1 MGAPA
6 VRIENVQP
14 PATIAAGDR
23 ARDLTLEG
31 RDIIDLSQSS
41 PYHVTP
47 SHIVEAGISALQA
60 GLTNISSPKGDP
72 DFRRAMARKLSLN
85 NELEVDEDNILVTPG
100 SKQGLY
106 YSVNAYIGEGDEVLL
121 PEPTWVSFRQ
131 QVELSQGKPVSVPL
145 SEEEEY
151 RLSYDVL
158 KQHVTS
164 RTKALILNNPNNP
177 TGRVYSIEE
186 LQAAARIATE
196 HDLLVI
202 CDETDE
208 TYEYFIY
215 GSQRHVTLATLPG
228 MWETLTSFTFTKA
241 YAMSGWRLGCI
252 VGPKELLEPLR
263 KVHEHTAS
271 FVSPFVQAAGTAALD
286 GPQDHIEEWRLSCE
300 TLGAVV
306 ATRLND
312 VPGLACPAPQGA
324 TFVFPRYSAKYL
336 SAKLAMMLI
345 EQEGVVVTPGSGFG
359 DCGEGH
365 FRIALMR
372 SPADRVLEGTDR
384 ICRFFASLSA

>member
-1 MGAPA
+1 MATPA

-23 ARDLTLEG
+23 ARTLTLEG

-47 SHIVEAGISALQA
+47 SHIVQAGISALEA
-60 GLTNISSPKGDP
+60 GLTNISSPRGEP
-72 DFRRAMARKLSLN
+72 DFRRAMARKLALHN
-85 NELEVDEDNILVTPG
+85 QLDVDEDNVLVTPG
-100 SKQGLY
+100 SKQGLF

-131 QVELSQGKPVSVPL
+131 QVELSQGRPVSVPL

-158 KQHVTS
+158 KQHVTP
-164 RTKALILNNPNNP
+164 RTKALIINNPNNP
-177 TGRVYSIEE
+177 TGRVYSLEE
-186 LQAAARIATE
+186 LQAAAQIATE
-196 HDLLVI
+196 NDLLVI
-202 CDETDE
+202 CDET
-208 TYEYFIY
+208 YEYFVY
-215 GSQRHVTLATLPG
+215 GSQRHVTLASLPG
-228 MWETLTSFTFTKA
+228 MWERTLTSYTFTKA

-286 GPQDHIEEWRLSCE
+286 GPQDHIEEWRQSCDSLRIE
-300 TLGAVV
+300 VTS
-306 ATRLND
+306 RLNS
-312 VPGLACPAPQGA
+312 VPGLACAVPQGA
-324 TFVFPRYSAKYL
+324 TFVFPRYSANHT
-336 SAKLAMMLI
+336 SAELAMLLI
-345 EQEGVVVTPGSGFG
+345 DREGVVVTPGAGFG

-384 ICRFFASLSA
+384 ICRFFDSLSG

>member
-186 LQAAARIATE
+186 LQATARIATE

-202 CDETDE
+202 CDE

>member
-1 MGAPA
+1 M
-6 VRIENVQP
+6 
-14 PATIAAGDR
+14 
-23 ARDLTLEG
+23 
-31 RDIIDLSQSS
+31 
-41 PYHVTP
+41 
-47 SHIVEAGISALQA
+47 
-60 GLTNISSPKGDP
+60 
-72 DFRRAMARKLSLN
+72 
-85 NELEVDEDNILVTPG
+85 
-100 SKQGLY
+100 
-106 YSVNAYIGEGDEVLL
+106 
-121 PEPTWVSFRQ
+121 
-131 QVELSQGKPVSVPL
+131 
-145 SEEEEY
+145 
-151 RLSYDVL
+151 
-158 KQHVTS
+158 
-164 RTKALILNNPNNP
+164 
-177 TGRVYSIEE
+177 YSIEE
-186 LQAAARIATE
+186 LQATARIATE

-202 CDETDE
+202 CDE

-372 SPADRVLEGTDR
+372 SPADRVSEGTDR

>member
-1 MGAPA
+1 MATPA
-6 VRIENVQP
+6 ARIENVQP
-14 PATIAAGDR
+14 PATIAAGDM
-23 ARDLTLEG
+23 ARSLALEG

-47 SHIVEAGISALQA
+47 PHIVAAGVSALHA
-60 GLTNISSPKGDP
+60 GLTNISSPRGDP
-72 DFRRAMARKLSLN
+72 DFRRAMVRKLALHN
-85 NELEVDEDNILVTPG
+85 QLEVGEDDVLVTPG

-131 QVELSQGKPVSVPL
+131 QVELSQGTPVAVPL

-164 RTKALILNNPNNP
+164 RTRALIINNPNNP
-177 TGRVYSIEE
+177 TGRVYSIQE
-186 LQAAARIATE
+186 LEDVAQVAIE
-196 HDLLVI
+196 HDLLVV
-202 CDETDE
+202 CDE
-208 TYEYFIY
+208 TYEYFMF
-215 GSQRHVTLATLPG
+215 GEQQHVTLATLPG
-228 MWETLTSFTFTKA
+228 MWERTLTSYTFTKA

-252 VGPKELLEPLR
+252 VGPKQLLDPLR

-286 GPQDHIEEWRLSCE
+286 GPQDHIEGWRLSCE
-300 TLGAVV
+300 TLRSVV
-306 ATRLND
+306 AARLNS
-312 VPGLACPAPQGA
+312 VTGLDCAVPQGA
-324 TFVFPRYSAKYL
+324 TFVFPRYSADYT
-336 SAKLAMMLI
+336 SAELALLLI
-345 EQEGVVVTPGSGFG
+345 EKEGVVVTPGAGFG

-372 SPADRVLEGTDR
+372 SPAERVLEGTDR
-384 ICRFFASLSA
+384 ICRLFEWLSG

>member
-1 MGAPA
+1 MATPA
-6 VRIENVQP
+6 ARIANVQP
-14 PATIAAGDR
+14 PATIAAGDM
-23 ARDLTLEG
+23 ARSLALEG

-47 SHIVEAGISALQA
+47 PHIVAAGVSALHA
-60 GLTNISSPKGDP
+60 GLTNISSPRGDP
-72 DFRRAMARKLSLN
+72 DFRRAMVRKLALHN
-85 NELEVDEDNILVTPG
+85 QLEVGEDDVLVTPG

-131 QVELSQGKPVSVPL
+131 QVELSQGTPVAVPL

-164 RTKALILNNPNNP
+164 RTRALIINNPNNP
-177 TGRVYSIEE
+177 TGRVYSIQE
-186 LQAAARIATE
+186 LEDVAQVAIE
-196 HDLLVI
+196 HDLLVV
-202 CDETDE
+202 CDE
-208 TYEYFIY
+208 TYEYFMF
-215 GSQRHVTLATLPG
+215 GEQQHVTLATLPG
-228 MWETLTSFTFTKA
+228 MWERTLTSYTFTKA

-252 VGPKELLEPLR
+252 VGPKQLLDPLR

-286 GPQDHIEEWRLSCE
+286 GPQDHIEGWRLSCE
-300 TLGAVV
+300 TLRSVV
-306 ATRLND
+306 AARLNS
-312 VPGLACPAPQGA
+312 VTGLDCAVPQGA
-324 TFVFPRYSAKYL
+324 TFVFPRYSADYT
-336 SAKLAMMLI
+336 SAELALLLI
-345 EQEGVVVTPGSGFG
+345 EKEGVVVTPGAGFG

-372 SPADRVLEGTDR
+372 SPAERVLDGTDR
-384 ICRFFASLSA
+384 ICRFFESLSG

>member
-1 MGAPA
+1 MATPA

-14 PATIAAGDR
+14 PATIAAGDL
-23 ARDLTLEG
+23 ARTLTLEG

-47 SHIVEAGISALQA
+47 PHIVAAGVSALQA
-60 GLTNISSPKGDP
+60 GLTNISSPRGDP
-72 DFRRAMARKLSLN
+72 GFRRAMARKLALH
-85 NELEVDEDNILVTPG
+85 NELDVDEDNILVTPG

-106 YSVNAYIGEGDEVLL
+106 YSVNAYIGAGDEVLL

-164 RTKALILNNPNNP
+164 RTKALIINNPNNP
-177 TGRVYSIEE
+177 TGRVYSAEE
-186 LQAAARIATE
+186 LQAAAQVAIE
-196 HDLLVI
+196 HDLLVV
-202 CDETDE
+202 CDE

-215 GSQRHVTLATLPG
+215 GGQRHVTIANMPG
-228 MWETLTSFTFTKA
+228 MWERTLTSYTFTKA
-241 YAMSGWRLGCI
+241 YAMSDWRLGCI

-286 GPQDHIEEWRLSCE
+286 GPQDHIEGWRLSCE
-300 TLGAVV
+300 TLRSVV
-306 ATRLND
+306 AARLNS
-312 VPGLACPAPQGA
+312 VPGLACAVPEGA
-324 TFVFPRYSAKYL
+324 TFVFPRYSAAYT
-336 SAKLAMMLI
+336 SAELALLLI

-359 DCGEGH
+359 ECGENH

-372 SPADRVLEGTDR
+372 SPVDRVLEGTDR
-384 ICRFFASLSA
+384 ICRFFESMSG